1 MKRATALTIALLSIP
16 LILFAG
22 GGAEKKGTVEVQKA
36 TPRGAIEL
44 KVAHADATDIYVSRK
59 HAQAVA
65 FAELVNARSGGQI
78 NVKVFG
84 AGALGAERE
93 YTEAIKAG
101 TVEAGIPSGV
111 IANFFPSAMVT
122 DIPYLF
128 ASAEVAWKVLDGP
141 FGKKLMDM
149 FKKETGMRALGLA
162 EVGFRHF
169 TSATKQ
175 IRTPDDLKGMK
186 IRVMETPLYVNMMRG
201 LGANPTPI
209 AWTEVYTAMQT
220 KVVDGHENVLP
231 SILFAKLYEVQKY
244 LTLDG
249 HTYGVDWFIIN
260 ENFFKRL
267 SPELQHIVLDSARIS
282 CGVGRGVNQLIT
294 LMALKELQAKGMEV
308 YTPTEKEIQMFKEA
322 TQKPVIDWMKTR
334 VDPAL
339 IDEIMKAAAD
349 VVSAQ
354 KRDLQ

>member
-1 MKRATALTIALLSIP
+1 MKRVWLFSFL
-16 LILFAG
+16 LILTMGMVFAG
-22 GGAEKKGTVEVQKA
+22 GKAESKKVEVQKA
-36 TPRGAIEL
+36 TAKGALEL
-44 KVAHADATDIYVSRK
+44 KLAHADSTDIYISRK

-65 FAELVNARSGGQI
+65 FAELVNARAGGQI
-78 NVKVFG
+78 NVKVYG
-84 AGALGAERE
+84 AGSLGAERE

-101 TVEAGIPSGV
+101 TIEAGIASGV
-111 IANFFPSAMVT
+111 VANFFPSAMVT

-128 ASAEVAWKVLDGP
+128 PSAEVAWKVLDGP
-141 FGKKLMDM
+141 FGKKLMEM

-175 IRTPDDLKGMK
+175 IKTPDDLKGMK
-186 IRVMETPLYVNMMRG
+186 IRVMETPLYINMMKG

-220 KVVDGHENVLP
+220 KVVDGHENVIP
-231 SILFAKLYEVQKY
+231 SIMFAKLYEVQKY

-260 ENFFKRL
+260 DNFFKKL
-267 SPELQHIVLDSARIS
+267 SPELQYIVLDSARIS
-282 CGVGRGVNQLIT
+282 CGVGRGVNQMIT
-294 LMALKELQAKGMEV
+294 IMATKELQDKGMV
-308 YTPTEKEIQMFKEA
+308 LYTPTEKEIQMFKEA
-322 TQKPVIDWMKTR
+322 TQKPVLDWMKTK

-339 IDEIMKAAAD
+339 IDEAMKAVD
-349 VVSAQ
+349 SVVNSL
-354 KRDLQ
+354 KSDLR

>member
-1 MKRATALTIALLSIP
+1 MKRVILGLWVLLCVSV
-16 LILFAG
+16 LVFAG
-22 GGAEKKGTVEVQKA
+22 GGTEKKGTVEVQKA

-44 KVAHADATDIYVSRK
+44 KIAHADATDIYVSRK

-84 AGALGAERE
+84 AGALGGERE

-128 ASAEVAWKVLDGP
+128 PSAEVAWKVLDGP
-141 FGKKLMDM
+141 FGKKLMEM

-169 TSATKQ
+169 TSATKM
-175 IRTPDDLKGMK
+175 IKTPDDLKGMK

-201 LGANPTPI
+201 LGASPTPI
-209 AWTEVYTAMQT
+209 AWPEVYAAMQT

-260 ENFFKRL
+260 DGFFKKL

-294 LMALKELQAKGMEV
+294 LMALKDLQSKGMEV
-308 YTPTEKEIQMFKEA
+308 YTPTEKEIQLFKEA
-322 TQKPVIDWMKTR
+322 TQKPVLDWMKTR
-334 VDPAL
+334 IDPAL
-339 IDEIMKAAAD
+339 IDEVMKAASD
-349 VVSAQ
+349 VVAAQ